1 MKKIEILIVVDCAGA
16 LATTSLMDNV
26 YLIDSNQWLGSWD
39 EGTCQLHTVSQDGQF
54 ICWRS
59 CAISPDDEVNITGFS
74 GDMID
79 QNACL
84 PSPVNDA
91 WEGRVQT
98 RGDTGRYLYTISLS
112 INGITMNFSP
122 YLEVQ

>member
-16 LATTSLMDNV
+16 LATTSLISNV

-39 EGTCQLHTVSQDGQF
+39 EGTCQLHTVSEDGQF

-79 QNACL
+79 QKACL
-84 PSPVNDA
+84 PSLLMTHGKA
-91 WEGRVQT
+91 EFR
-98 RGDTGRYLYTISLS
+98 LA
-112 INGITMNFSP
+112 GILGVIYIPF
-122 YLEVQ
+122 LFQ